1 SLVINNLTIICL
13 PHRTIM
19 DNDFIRSAKRALS
32 ALLESARGETESKN
46 ISEEISEPR
55 AKQVKLFQNEDDS
68 TSPNKPKV
76 FYNPIDK
83 NDFMRRLATFMI
95 SFLLS
100 FFPVECARYGW
111 INISEDFLKCEYCG
125 EQMLEKMTVQYH
137 EGLSSAHAS
146 TCPWRERHCDD
157 FIYKISL
164 SLDRSLLKEFQTR
177 ALPLIQLGDKL
188 PVIKVEVTEEYVKLI
203 ISVMSNE
210 VKNIGQDIL
219 TSASCLSLFGWEYEL
234 IEGLEM
240 LKCPYCF
247 RQCSLSNYLNIAKHR
262 EIQQKQDKEN
272 LQDDESDKNEQ
283 NTQDIETD
291 LTFDIA
297 NEHRW
302 YCAWIAGN
310 GTPIEYETSDEQMKQ
325 KAGWQITLNGIAN
338 CSFLFSPK
346 DASVELVDFRLNE
359 LRDNLSPFKKITR

>member
-83 NDFMRRLATFMI
+83 NDFM
-95 SFLLS
+95 
-100 FFPVECARYGW
+100 
-111 INISEDFLKCEYCG
+111 
-125 EQMLEKMTVQYH
+125 QEKMTVQYH

-346 DASVELVDFRLNE
+346 DASVELVRMKCHSL
-359 LRDNLSPFKKITR
+359 